1 MSPGSVA
8 KGVSC
13 PLLFPGPF
21 RLGREPFGDSR
32 KTRGK
37 RRRRDGIMKVL
48 QGRGQPGHQ
57 HASERSGSDQLMPS
71 PAVSDVG
78 IESKAAS
85 WI

>member
-1 MSPGSVA
+1 
-8 KGVSC
+8 
-13 PLLFPGPF
+13 
-21 RLGREPFGDSR
+21 
-32 KTRGK
+32 
-37 RRRRDGIMKVL
+37 MKVL
-48 QGRGQPGHQ
+48 PGRGQPGHQ